1 MDFILLIASIGNCCP
16 RWALLVQKD
25 VHRLA
30 FLSQIIIID

>member
-1 MDFILLIASIGNCCP
+1 MDFILLMASIGNCCP

-30 FLSQIIIID
+30 VLSQIIIVD